1 MPDNDW
7 QPSEDFLSDC
17 KVLLRNAVRYL
28 ADLEQSRILL
38 KVALEQFEDT
48 SKADILDRVHA
59 LLVAYDRE
67 SEPTLDVLWI
77 ELKALSEVVQPA
89 PITELPRGRIAFR
102 DGSRL
107 DLSK

>member
-17 KVLLRNAVRYL
+17 KILLRNTVHYL
-28 ADLEQSRILL
+28 ADLEHTRILL
-38 KVALEQFEDT
+38 KIALEQLEDT
-48 SKADILDRVHA
+48 SKTDTLDRVHA
-59 LLVAYDRE
+59 LLIAFTGQFD
-67 SEPTLDVLWI
+67 PTFDVLWT
-77 ELKALSEVVQPA
+77 ELKALSEVVRPDGL
-89 PITELPRGRIAFR
+89 TELPHGRIAFR